1 MLLPSVVF
9 IMSCHA
15 QCGFCGAFFSDMP
28 EAPDREG
35 DAASIQQ
42 LSIWLGQVQLI
53 EDTLDL
59 FS

>member
-1 MLLPSVVF
+1 
-9 IMSCHA
+9 
-15 QCGFCGAFFSDMP
+15 MP

-35 DAASIQQ
+35 DAASVKQ

>member
-1 MLLPSVVF
+1 MPNVDFV
-9 IMSCHA
+9 
-15 QCGFCGAFFSDMP
+15 GPFFSDMP